1 MKKESIF
8 KFILLCFIICF
19 LVILFA
25 GKTGYY
31 EKKLR
36 DNSILTGEQIK
47 KFEEDIKNGKSVDIS
62 NYVINENKDYT
73 TKLTSDVYSVS
84 LKLEKTI
91 DKIVKFIFNEVGK
104 NIND

>member
-36 DNSILTGEQIK
+36 DNSILTEEQIK
-47 KFEEDIKNGKSVDIS
+47 KFEEDLKKGKSVDIS
-62 NYVINENKDYT
+62 NYVINENKDYK

>member
-36 DNSILTGEQIK
+36 DNSILTEEQIK
-47 KFEEDIKNGKSVDIS
+47 KFENDIKEGKNVDIS

-73 TKLTSDVYSVS
+73 TNFTNDVYSVS
-84 LKLEKTI
+84 LKVEKTI
-91 DKIVKFIFNEVGK
+91 DKIVKFIFNEIGK
-104 NIND
+104 NINN

>member
-1 MKKESIF
+1 MSFHIV
-8 KFILLCFIICF
+8 CDSC
-19 LVILFA
+19 
-25 GKTGYY
+25 T
-31 EKKLR
+31 
-36 DNSILTGEQIK
+36 DLT
-47 KFEEDIKNGKSVDIS
+47 EEDLKKGKSVDIS

>member
-1 MKKESIF
+1 MIKENIF
-8 KFILLCFIICF
+8 KFILLCFVICF

-36 DNSILTGEQIK
+36 NNSILTEEQKK
-47 KFEEDIKNGKSVDIS
+47 KFENDIKEGKTVDIN

-73 TKLTSDVYSVS
+73 TNFTNDIYSVS
-84 LKLEKTI
+84 LKVEKTI
-91 DKIVKFIFNEVGK
+91 DKVIKFIFNEVGK
-104 NIND
+104 NINN

>member
-36 DNSILTGEQIK
+36 DNSILTEEQIK
-47 KFEEDIKNGKSVDIS
+47 KFEDDLKKGKNVDIS

>member
-36 DNSILTGEQIK
+36 DNSILTEEQIK
-47 KFEEDIKNGKSVDIS
+47 RFEEDLKNGKDVDIS

>member
-36 DNSILTGEQIK
+36 DNSILTEEQIK

-73 TKLTSDVYSVS
+73 TKLTSDIYSVS

>member
-36 DNSILTGEQIK
+36 DNSILTEEQIK
-47 KFEEDIKNGKSVDIS
+47 KFEEDLKKGKSVDIS

-84 LKLEKTI
+84 LKVEKTI

>member
-36 DNSILTGEQIK
+36 DNSILTEEQIK
-47 KFEEDIKNGKSVDIS
+47 KFEEDLKNGKDVDIS
-62 NYVINENKDYT
+62 NYVINKNKDYT

-84 LKLEKTI
+84 LKVEKTI

>member
-36 DNSILTGEQIK
+36 DNSILTEEQIK
-47 KFEEDIKNGKSVDIS
+47 KFEEDIKNGKSVYIS

>member
-36 DNSILTGEQIK
+36 DNSILTEEQIK
-47 KFEEDIKNGKSVDIS
+47 KFEEDLKNGKNVDIS
-62 NYVINENKDYT
+62 NYVINKNKDYT

-84 LKLEKTI
+84 LKVEKTI
-91 DKIVKFIFNEVGK
+91 DKIVKFIFNEIGK

>member
-31 EKKLR
+31 ENKLR
-36 DNSILTGEQIK
+36 DNSILTEEQIK
-47 KFEEDIKNGKSVDIS
+47 KFEEDLKKGK
-62 NYVINENKDYT
+62 NENKDYT

>member
-36 DNSILTGEQIK
+36 DNSILTEEQIK
-47 KFEEDIKNGKSVDIS
+47 KFEEDLKNGKNVDIS
-62 NYVINENKDYT
+62 NYVINKNKDYT

>member
-36 DNSILTGEQIK
+36 DNSILTEEQIK
-47 KFEEDIKNGKSVDIS
+47 KFEED
-62 NYVINENKDYT
+62 
-73 TKLTSDVYSVS
+73 
-84 LKLEKTI
+84 LKK
-91 DKIVKFIFNEVGK
+91 
-104 NIND
+104 

>member
-36 DNSILTGEQIK
+36 DNSILTEEQIK
-47 KFEEDIKNGKSVDIS
+47 KFEEELKNGKNVDIS

>member
-36 DNSILTGEQIK
+36 DNSILTEEQIK
-47 KFEEDIKNGKSVDIS
+47 KFEEGIKNGKSVDIS

>member
-36 DNSILTGEQIK
+36 DNSILTEEQIK
-47 KFEEDIKNGKSVDIS
+47 KFEEDLKKGKNVDIS

-73 TKLTSDVYSVS
+73 TKLSSDVYSVS

>member
-36 DNSILTGEQIK
+36 DNSILTEEQIK
-47 KFEEDIKNGKSVDIS
+47 KFEEDLKNGKNVDIS

-84 LKLEKTI
+84 LKLEKII

>member
-36 DNSILTGEQIK
+36 DNSILTEEQIK

-62 NYVINENKDYT
+62 NYVINKNKDYT
-73 TKLTSDVYSVS
+73 TNFTNDVYSVS
-84 LKLEKTI
+84 LKVEKTI
-91 DKIVKFIFNEVGK
+91 DKIVKFIFNEIGK
-104 NIND
+104 NINN

>member
-1 MKKESIF
+1 MKKENIF

-36 DNSILTGEQIK
+36 DNSILTEEQIK
-47 KFEEDIKNGKSVDIS
+47 KFEEDLKNGKNVDIS

>member
-36 DNSILTGEQIK
+36 NNSILTEEQIK
-47 KFEEDIKNGKSVDIS
+47 KFEEDIKEGKNVDIS
-62 NYVINENKDYT
+62 NYVINKNKDYT

-104 NIND
+104 NINN

>member
-36 DNSILTGEQIK
+36 DNSILTEEQIK
-47 KFEEDIKNGKSVDIS
+47 KFEEDLKNGKNVDIS

-73 TKLTSDVYSVS
+73 TKLKSDVYSVY
-84 LKLEKTI
+84 LNLEKTI

>member
-1 MKKESIF
+1 MKKENIF

-36 DNSILTGEQIK
+36 DNSIL
-47 KFEEDIKNGKSVDIS
+47 S
-62 NYVINENKDYT
+62 
-73 TKLTSDVYSVS
+73 
-84 LKLEKTI
+84 
-91 DKIVKFIFNEVGK
+91 IVFSTFKETL
-104 NIND
+104 

>member
-25 GKTGYY
+25 SKTGYY

-36 DNSILTGEQIK
+36 DNSILTEEQIK
-47 KFEEDIKNGKSVDIS
+47 KFEEDLKNGKNVDIS

>member
-36 DNSILTGEQIK
+36 DNSILTEEQIK

-91 DKIVKFIFNEVGK
+91 DKIVKFIFNEIGK

>member
-1 MKKESIF
+1 MIKENIF
-8 KFILLCFIICF
+8 KFILLCFVICF

-36 DNSILTGEQIK
+36 NNSILTEEQIK
-47 KFEEDIKNGKSVDIS
+47 KFENDIKEGKTVDIN

-73 TKLTSDVYSVS
+73 TNFTNDIYSVS
-84 LKLEKTI
+84 LKVEKTI
-91 DKIVKFIFNEVGK
+91 DKVIKFIFNEVGK
-104 NIND
+104 NINN

>member
-25 GKTGYY
+25 GKTGHY

-36 DNSILTGEQIK
+36 DNSILTEEQIK
-47 KFEEDIKNGKSVDIS
+47 KFEEDLKNGKNVDIS
-62 NYVINENKDYT
+62 NYVINKNKDYT

-84 LKLEKTI
+84 LKVEKTI

>member
-36 DNSILTGEQIK
+36 DNSILTEEQIK
-47 KFEEDIKNGKSVDIS
+47 KFEEDLKEGKDVDIS
-62 NYVINENKDYT
+62 NYVINKNKDYT

-91 DKIVKFIFNEVGK
+91 DKIVKFIFNVVGK

>member
-36 DNSILTGEQIK
+36 DNSILTEEQIK
-47 KFEEDIKNGKSVDIS
+47 KFEEDLKNGKDVDIS
-62 NYVINENKDYT
+62 NYVINKNKDYT

-84 LKLEKTI
+84 LKVEKTI

-104 NIND
+104 NMND

>member
-1 MKKESIF
+1 MS
-8 KFILLCFIICF
+8 FIICF

-36 DNSILTGEQIK
+36 DNSILTEEQIK
-47 KFEEDIKNGKSVDIS
+47 KFEEDLKNGKNVDIS

>member
-36 DNSILTGEQIK
+36 DNSILTEEQIK
-47 KFEEDIKNGKSVDIS
+47 KFEKAKYIFAD
-62 NYVINENKDYT
+62 NKR
-73 TKLTSDVYSVS
+73 LYSV
-84 LKLEKTI
+84 E
-91 DKIVKFIFNEVGK
+91 EVTELR
-104 NIND
+104 ITRTER

>member
-36 DNSILTGEQIK
+36 DNSILTEEQIK
-47 KFEEDIKNGKSVDIS
+47 KFEEDLKNGKSVDIS
-62 NYVINENKDYT
+62 NYVINKNKDYT

>member
-36 DNSILTGEQIK
+36 DNSILTEEQIK
-47 KFEEDIKNGKSVDIS
+47 KFEEDLKEGKDVDIS
-62 NYVINENKDYT
+62 NYVINKNKDYT

>member
-1 MKKESIF
+1 MIKENIF
-8 KFILLCFIICF
+8 KFILLCFVICF

-36 DNSILTGEQIK
+36 NNSILTEEQIK
-47 KFEEDIKNGKSVDIS
+47 KFENDIKEGKNVDIN

-73 TKLTSDVYSVS
+73 TNFTNDIYSVS
-84 LKLEKTI
+84 LKVEKTI
-91 DKIVKFIFNEVGK
+91 DKVIKFIFNEVGK
-104 NIND
+104 NINN

>member
-1 MKKESIF
+1 MKKHNFF
-8 KFILLCFIICF
+8 KTLFILVFLLFLALFI
-19 LVILFA
+19 A
-25 GKTGYY
+25 SKTGYY

-36 DNSILTGEQIK
+36 DNSILTEEQIK
-47 KFEEDIKNGKSVDIS
+47 KFEEDLKKGKNVDIS

>member
-1 MKKESIF
+1 MKKEIIF

-36 DNSILTGEQIK
+36 DNSILTEEQIK
-47 KFEEDIKNGKSVDIS
+47 KFEEDLKKGKNVDIS
-62 NYVINENKDYT
+62 NYVINKNKDYT

-84 LKLEKTI
+84 LKVEKTI